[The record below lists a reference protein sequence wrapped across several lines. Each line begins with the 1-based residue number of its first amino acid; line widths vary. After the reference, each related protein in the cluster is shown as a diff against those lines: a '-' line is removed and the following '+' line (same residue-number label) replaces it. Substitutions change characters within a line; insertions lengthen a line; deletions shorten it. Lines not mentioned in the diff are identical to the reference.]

1 MGRMKLDRP
10 RKALNTTIDEEYL
23 NDFREYC
30 DYLNIPMNIILELF
44 MKQFVE
50 RQFQVSLIKGEK
62 YILFDENK

>member
-1 MGRMKLDRP
+1 MLNIESS
-10 RKALNTTIDEEYL
+10 KALNTTIDEEYL